1 MAYPNSTS
9 YIQSNVYWS
18 DQQSETHPQCFVT
31 PRSQDSVSTVMR
43 ILIEHDAPFNVRS
56 GGHIPYTEGSNIAN
70 GVTVNLVHLN
80 EVEIS
85 PDRQTVSVG
94 PGNRWGNVTDVL
106 EPMNLAVVGGRDMNV
121 GVSGLALGGG
131 ISFFSGQRGWAC
143 DNVRR
148 FEVVLASGDVIYASP
163 NENNDLYWALRG
175 GGGSNFGIVTR
186 FELTAFDQGQMW
198 FNNLSFPGSLNETV
212 VPVFQNLTTQGLPVS
227 PEAHSFMSIN
237 YNASDGK
244 YTTNVGLLYT
254 TVPSSVPEI
263 YKPFQE
269 LPSALVN
276 ETDVGGVSDFLRR
289 LSTPYGGRWTWANIV
304 VSASFP
310 PSFLAEM
317 MQLYESRNVALWDES
332 DGDDIVPALLFNA
345 IPTNVL
351 AAMQQNGGNPLGLE
365 SLGEALMIISF
376 PTFWTEARND
386 ELVET
391 ATLQL
396 IADVAAKAEEHQVY
410 HPYVYM
416 NYANAKQKVFE
427 SYGNENYARLESV
440 AKKYDP
446 EGKIAKLW
454 KGHLKL
460 SE

>member
-1 MAYPNSTS
+1 
-9 YIQSNVYWS
+9 
-18 DQQSETHPQCFVT
+18 
-31 PRSQDSVSTVMR
+31 
-43 ILIEHDAPFNVRS
+43 
-56 GGHIPYTEGSNIAN
+56 
-70 GVTVNLVHLN
+70 
-80 EVEIS
+80 
-85 PDRQTVSVG
+85 
-94 PGNRWGNVTDVL
+94 
-106 EPMNLAVVGGRDMNV
+106 MNLAVVGGRDMNV

-143 DNVRR
+143 DNVRG

-237 YNASDGK
+237 YNASDGE

-254 TVPSSVPEI
+254 TVPSPSTSVPEI

-376 PTFWTEARND
+376 PTSWTEARND

-410 HPYVYM
+410 NPYVYM

-446 EGKIAKLW
+446 EGKIAELW